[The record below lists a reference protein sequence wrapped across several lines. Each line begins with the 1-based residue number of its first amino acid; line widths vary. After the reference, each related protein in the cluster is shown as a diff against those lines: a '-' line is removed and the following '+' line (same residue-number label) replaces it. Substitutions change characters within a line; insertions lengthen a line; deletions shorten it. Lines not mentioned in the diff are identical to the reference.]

1 VNIAQ
6 EHDHSPIAAAP
17 RAVAIDVRGVSFA
30 YGERLALDDVSLAVE
45 RGTIAGILGP
55 NGSGKSTLL
64 SLLIGRRRVASGE
77 VLVLGEPVSP
87 ALRARMAMIFQEP
100 SLDPLMTVSETMHL
114 HGRLFGN
121 SRPHLR
127 GKVDELLGR
136 FGLADRAAAA
146 TATLSGGL
154 RRRLE
159 LARALLSEPEVLL
172 LDEPSLALDPDSRRT
187 LWQHLL
193 EANAAGATLLLATND
208 VHEAERYC
216 QTVSFF
222 AHGRVVAEGAP
233 NDLRRGLRRDAVQI
247 DWKSDASAE
256 MPAIDG
262 WAGVGGSRT
271 EGRSAHV
278 TVDNASEFLGRLF
291 REFGASIHNVRIEES
306 TLEDAYFQ
314 LAGTGIAQPE
324 IDHARGGG

>member
-1 VNIAQ
+1 MNIALQ
-6 EHDHSPIAAAP
+6 DDTSPIAAAP
-17 RAVAIDVRGVSFA
+17 HAVAIDVRGVSFA

-64 SLLIGRRRVASGE
+64 SLLIGRRRPSTGE
-77 VLVLGEPVSP
+77 VRVLGEPVS
-87 ALRARMAMIFQEP
+87 ASLRARMAMIFQEP
-100 SLDPLMTVSETMHL
+100 SLDPLMTVSETMRL
-114 HGRLFGN
+114 QGRLFGA
-121 SRPHLR
+121 SRTDLR
-127 GKVDELLGR
+127 HRVDEMLRR
-136 FGLADRAAAA
+136 FGLADRAATA

-159 LARALLSEPEVLL
+159 LARALLNEPEILL
-172 LDEPSLALDPDSRRT
+172 LDEPSLALDPDSRRS

-216 QTVSFF
+216 HTVTFL
-222 AHGRVVAEGAP
+222 ARGHVVAEGTP
-233 NDLRRGLRRDAVQI
+233 DDLRRGLRRDAVQI
-247 DWKSDASAE
+247 DWKFDASTE

-262 WAGVGGSRT
+262 WVGVGGSRT
-271 EGRSAHV
+271 EGRSSHV

-291 REFGASIHNVRIEES
+291 REFGDHIHNVRIEVS

-314 LAGTGIAQPE
+314 LAGTGVTPPLP
-324 IDHARGGG
+324 DHGRDR